1 VRVRAKVVNLYNG
14 PRVDIV
20 TRVRQ
25 MSQSFANGRSFSKR
39 IMSQLCVA
47 APDVIFPLWHAR
59 RCFGARVDVLV
70 RACAADIS
78 VIHSKVIHFHRG

>member
-1 VRVRAKVVNLYNG
+1 MRVRAKVVNLYNG

-20 TRVRQ
+20 RRVDIARRHCA
-25 MSQSFANGRSFSKR
+25 SY
-39 IMSQLCVA
+39 MSQLCVA
-47 APDVIFPLWHAR
+47 ARDVIFPLWHTR
-59 RCFGARVDVLV
+59 RCFGARVDILV